1 MNDVL
6 YSSVKCRSPKNLESN
21 ISYSESN
28 LCPLGWQPIM
38 TWQNNESNARIN
50 FKMRVVMNRPLEND
64 WALDTPLP
72 DTCTLPKLNASC
84 RGSWKHSWHRSCKV
98 STRRVQRIA
107 TIRDYKFIQI
117 QLYTYLC
124 LWTPK
129 GYCQLDQLGEKVA
142 LADLAG
148 HCGTTL
154 RIHRKEKQPASLSF
168 PRRISII
175 HGKKSC
181 NQSCPVL
188 LQAKPEQITFQ
199 WTWNLSRDHCLTFI
213 SYHIQYVILSS
224 YHSCEKTGPWHNHM

>member
-1 MNDVL
+1 MPAVAA
-6 YSSVKCRSPKNLESN
+6 PES
-21 ISYSESN
+21 
-28 LCPLGWQPIM
+28 
-38 TWQNNESNARIN
+38 TKR
-50 FKMRVVMNRPLEND
+50 
-64 WALDTPLP
+64 
-72 DTCTLPKLNASC
+72 
-84 RGSWKHSWHRSCKV
+84 CKV

-154 RIHRKEKQPASLSF
+154 RIHRKDKQPASLSF

-175 HGKKSC
+175 QWKKSC

-213 SYHIQYVILSS
+213 SYDIQYVILSS